1 MITLRESGVLFNKAS
16 HRYHLDGKVLQGITS
31 TLVRRAYPDTYKDIP
46 EEKLMRAASRGTAI
60 HQAIEDYEE
69 QSILSDKAE
78 LMSYVRIKESNG
90 LEHVASE
97 YLVTDGERYASAID
111 HVFVDA
117 EGNIILAD
125 IKTTSEKHYENV
137 ACQLSIY
144 KRFFEQQNPSLKVT
158 KIVLIWLRGEKEEY
172 RELQPWEDEWLD
184 ALFLAD
190 AEDKPFD
197 INITYGDLPDKVA
210 AAEDEIVRIESTIS
224 ELTEKSKAIKAD
236 MYKLLERYNKPSY
249 TGARV
254 RLTKVLPTEKE
265 SFDTAKFKAEH
276 PDMYA
281 QYLKKTTT
289 SGSLRITI
297 L

>member
-1 MITLRESGVLFNKAS
+1 MELKKSPVVFDKVE
-16 HRYHLDGKVLQGITS
+16 HRYYLGEKILRGITS
-31 TLVRRAYPDTYKDIP
+31 TLVRRAFPHTYDGIP
-46 EEKLMRAASRGTAI
+46 ESVLAKAADRGTRVHEAI
-60 HQAIEDYEE
+60 DAYETSSEFSDLPELVTYED
-69 QSILSDKAE
+69 LKT
-78 LMSYVRIKESNG
+78 KHG
-90 LEHVASE
+90 LTHVASE
-97 YLVTDGERYASAID
+97 YLVSDEQTYASSID
-111 HVFVDA
+111 LVFTDQ
-117 EGNIILAD
+117 EGGIVLAD
-125 IKTTSEKHYENV
+125 IKTTSEPKYENV
-137 ACQLSIY
+137 ALQLSIY
-144 KRFFEQQNPSLKVT
+144 KRFFEQQNPDLKVK
-158 KIVLIWLRGEKEEY
+158 KIILVWLRGEKGEY
-172 RELQPWEDEWLD
+172 RELQPWADEWLD
-184 ALFLAD
+184 ALFEAD

-236 MYKLLERYNKPSY
+236 MYELLERYNKPSY